1 MEKLPVRPIPFPDES
16 PGGYLVRACE
26 CNGFPSVVTMA
37 HRLCE
42 SAYGE
47 QWVLASY
54 TRPERYDEILRAYGL
69 ARPEASALC
78 YTRMGPTS
86 DSPRAFEG
94 RAIAERFF
102 DDECRTFC
110 PMCLAARKYFR
121 KRWSLLPYAVC
132 LEHSLSMQT
141 DCYVCKRP
149 LSPLRGAL
157 CRCECGASLLDAP
170 RIPSDPEPVD
180 WWLRQV
186 GMGGQRAQEVEACLH
201 ALLNLVPSVAQPTDM
216 VTRLYAAKRWLEQNI
231 VSDGIQA
238 LIDESIWH
246 PRIAVLP
253 LLESPKPIVQ
263 ELGNAILRGVS
274 PWLDAGNP
282 DDELLLNRRQAEL
295 ALGVSQFQ
303 MTKMHQQGVLTKL
316 SLDSTNGT
324 FSGLAAH
331 KLLCRLASSGSNAE
345 GVPRSLTRS
354 IGSVISA
361 ILDGR
366 EVSAG
371 YPMAE
376 GLRTLRSIAQST
388 TTVPSATH
396 DEIDVH
402 ETAKIMN
409 TYPEAIRF
417 LAKAGWLEH
426 RTRDRLG
433 RKRFVADRAVVMT
446 LAEKYVL
453 AGEIAAQAGVS
464 VTSTS
469 ERVMAMGVR
478 AVSGPKIDGAL
489 VYMFERDA
497 VAGIDLSKLKDLKD
511 YPTSTGRKREGEK
524 RKAQRSEMPLAEAAA
539 VLGVNVQTAKRLV
552 VSQHLQEIANQERQ
566 VFVTRRSVT
575 RLRETLDDAELIPIE
590 DAAARLGM
598 KTEAFEVTY
607 VRSGIVLVHDLG
619 VSRRVHESDIKLVRN
634 MRERY
639 LTADEAG
646 RVLKQHRSHLPN
658 LERRGEI
665 KSIQFGKARTVK
677 FYAVTDVQRL
687 KPVGAPR
694 AADGSSLDA
703 EVNGGPQQSQ
713 APWHGGTHES
723 H

>member
-1 MEKLPVRPIPFPDES
+1 MNKLPVRPIPLPDES
-16 PGGYLVRACE
+16 PASYLVRTCE
-26 CNGFPSVVTMA
+26 CNGFPSVMTMA
-37 HRLCE
+37 YGLCE

-54 TRPERYDEILRAYGL
+54 TRPERYEEILRTYGL
-69 ARPEASALC
+69 AKPEATALS
-78 YTRMGPTS
+78 YARMGPTT
-86 DSPRAFEG
+86 DSPRILDG
-94 RAIAERFF
+94 SAIAERFF
-102 DDECRTFC
+102 GDECRSFC
-110 PMCLAARKYFR
+110 PVCLAKRKYFR

-149 LSPLRGAL
+149 LSPLRSAL
-157 CRCECGASLLDAP
+157 CKCECGASLLDAP
-170 RIPSDPEPVD
+170 RIPADPEPVD

-186 GMGGQRAQEVEACLH
+186 GMGGQRAQEVEACLD
-201 ALLNLVPSVAQPTDM
+201 ALLNLVPSVAQPADM
-216 VTRLYAAKRWLEQNI
+216 VTRLYAAKRWLERGI
-231 VSDGIQA
+231 VSDTIQA

-246 PRIAVLP
+246 PRVAVLP
-253 LLESPKPIVQ
+253 LLESPTPVVQ
-263 ELGNAILRGVS
+263 EFANAILRGSS
-274 PWLDAGNP
+274 PRSGAGSP
-282 DDELLLNRRQAEL
+282 GDEFLLNRRQVEL
-295 ALGVSQFQ
+295 VLGVSQFQ

-316 SLDSTNGT
+316 SLDPADGT
-324 FSGLAAH
+324 FSGVAAH
-331 KLLCRLASSGSNAE
+331 KLLCRLASSGGNTE
-345 GVPRSLTRS
+345 GVPRSVTRS

-366 EVSAG
+366 EASAG
-371 YPMAE
+371 YSMAE
-376 GLRTLRSIAQST
+376 GLRSLRSIAQST
-388 TTVPSATH
+388 PAVKSAMH

-402 ETAKIMN
+402 ETATIMN

-417 LAKAGWLEH
+417 LARAGWLEH

-433 RKRFVADRAVVMT
+433 RKRFVADRAVVKG

-453 AGEIAAQAGVS
+453 AGEIAAQAGAS

-478 AVSGPKIDGAL
+478 PVSGPKIDGAL

-497 VAGIDLSKLKDLKD
+497 VADIDLSKLKDLKG

-575 RLRETLDDAELIPIE
+575 RLRQKLDDAELVPIE

-677 FYAVTDVQRL
+677 FYAVSDVQRL
-687 KPVGAPR
+687 KPIGALR

-703 EVNGGPQQSQ
+703 EVNDGPQQSQ
-713 APWHGGTHES
+713 ASWHGGTHES